1 MKKISLVFTVILF
14 LTHTVINAQSWSL
27 LGNSGTVPGT
37 NYIGT
42 NDIQSLIFKTNKL
55 ERLRILSNGRVG
67 IGVASPVQRLDVNGN
82 INLTVGSS
90 IYFDNHKVISADFF
104 NQNLFVASGS
114 GLTVTGKNNT
124 AVGNNALYSLTSGE
138 RNTAVGTAALFSN
151 TSSQNTAMGYQAL
164 ANNTSGYSLTAV
176 GSNALTNNSTGTQN
190 TATGNYALNANT
202 TGMGNNSIG
211 YTSLYFNTIGNY
223 NVAMGNQAS
232 YFNDAGSDNVAVGTR
247 ALYSNV
253 GGSRNIAIGSN
264 TLEAVNSSY
273 NVAIGYGA
281 GAVFSGGY
289 NNVFVGYQARTIY
302 NGLYNSIVIGANASA
317 TASNQVTIG
326 NTATTVIRG
335 FVNWT
340 NVSDGRVKKDIKQ
353 NVPGLNFI
361 NRLNPVTYH
370 LNLDAADKIS
380 GITKTPQADERE
392 IAARKEKEAVTYTGF
407 IAQDVEKAAKE
418 LGYDFSGVDAAKN
431 ERDLY
436 GLRYA
441 EFVVPLIK
449 SVQELSA
456 QTILLKEENLSL
468 IKRIEKIE
476 TLLKQDQKKSTMVE
490 GSLEQNSPN
499 PANKATII
507 KYNLPSSSSN
517 AEIVI
522 SDNQGKILKSFH
534 TGKSNKGTIR
544 VDTSELS
551 TGIYYYTL
559 YSGNNMLDT
568 KQMIVTK

>member
-1 MKKISLVFTVILF
+1 MKKVFLLATILQF
-14 LTHTVINAQSWSL
+14 FVNAASKAQSWSL
-27 LGNSGTVPGT
+27 LGNTGTTPSSQYLGT
-37 NYIGT
+37 SDN
-42 NDIQSLIFKTNKL
+42 QPLIFKTNKT
-55 ERLRILSNGRVG
+55 ERLRILANGRIG
-67 IGVASPVQRLDVNGN
+67 IGVGAPVQRLDVNGN
-82 INLTVGSS
+82 INLSVGSS
-90 IYFDNHKVISADFF
+90 IYFDNHKVIGTDFF

-151 TSSQNTAMGYQAL
+151 TSSQNTAMGYQSL
-164 ANNTSGYSLTAV
+164 VNNTSGYSLTAV
-176 GSNALTNNSTGTQN
+176 GSNALTNNSTGTEN
-190 TATGNYALNANT
+190 TAIGTYALNANT
-202 TGMGNNSIG
+202 TGMGNNSTG
-211 YTSLYFNTIGNY
+211 YSSLYFNTIGSY

-232 YFNDAGSDNVAVGTR
+232 YFNQAGSDNVALGNR
-247 ALYSNV
+247 ALYNNV
-253 GGSRNIAIGSN
+253 GGSRNVALGSN

-289 NNVFVGYQARTIY
+289 NNVFVGYQARMIY

-370 LNLDAADKIS
+370 LDLEAADKII
-380 GITKTPQADERE
+380 GITKTLQPDERE

-418 LGYDFSGVDAAKN
+418 LGYEFSGVDAAKN
-431 ERDLY
+431 ENDLY

-456 QTILLKEENLSL
+456 QNILLKEENISL
-468 IKRIEKIE
+468 VKRIEKIE
-476 TLLKQDQKKSTMVE
+476 ALIKDDKKTPTLVE

-499 PANKATII
+499 PANKMTII
-507 KYNLPSSSSN
+507 KYNLSSSSN
-517 AEIVI
+517 NAAVI
-522 SDNQGKILKSFH
+522 ISNSQGKILKSFH
-534 TGKSNKGTIR
+534 AGNSNKGS
-544 VDTSELS
+544 VQLNTSEFPA
-551 TGIYYYTL
+551 GIYYYTL
-559 YSGNNMLDT
+559 YSGNCIVDT
-568 KQMIVTK
+568 KQMVIAR